1 MRAAH
6 LRISASAHQRISA
19 IIRSGEDM
27 YVLLGAVVV
36 CVVAAAGF
44 LVVMFRRD
52 RPHLGAVGLAGL
64 MLAGVLSAVYGALA
78 SM

>member
-1 MRAAH
+1 
-6 LRISASAHQRISA
+6 
-19 IIRSGEDM
+19 M
-27 YVLLGAVVV
+27 YVLLGAAVV

-44 LVVMFRRD
+44 LALMFRRD
-52 RPHLGAVGLAGL
+52 QPHLGAVGLAGL